1 MMVIIINH
9 FHPILYRLDVGNH
22 LIFNFF
28 INKLYIGTELHAFLR
43 SEKKNKVTIFIFI
56 FSSLTYNF

>member
-9 FHPILYRLDVGNH
+9 FHPTLYRLDVGNH

-43 SEKKNKVTIFIFI
+43 SEKKQGNYFYFI